1 MTKFAFFMLMITS
14 SAFGYW
20 TDESLEHRMSVTEYK
35 ATESSPILCSV
46 RKRLDKR
53 FWPDSNF
60 ELSHLEGVDS
70 NQKCFEAS
78 RQFAKKASE
87 SNAYYDWYG
96 SYASGSVD
104 RYTSKSYRTGNQ
116 RAAKRKPLVT
126 VPRVDVERLY
136 WALRSL

>member
-1 MTKFAFFMLMITS
+1 
-14 SAFGYW
+14 
-20 TDESLEHRMSVTEYK
+20 MSVTEYK